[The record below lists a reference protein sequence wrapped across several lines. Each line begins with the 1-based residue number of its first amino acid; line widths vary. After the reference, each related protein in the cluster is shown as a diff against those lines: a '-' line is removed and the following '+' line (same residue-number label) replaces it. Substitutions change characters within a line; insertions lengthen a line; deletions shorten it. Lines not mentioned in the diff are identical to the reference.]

1 MRLFEFRD
9 LADTQA
15 FVIAPESERAT
26 VIFQLYL
33 LAHGG
38 DPDSLMWRAHSP
50 ARSQT
55 PGYRR
60 GRETRTA
67 ASPLPS
73 VATTIRLLIS
83 TKGHPQGRRKSPADL
98 LIEMRDTDEPRRKRA
113 ANLGLLFRLQILNRQ
128 EVYL

>member
-38 DPDSLMWRAHSP
+38 DPDSLMWRDRDSDDLEA
-50 ARSQT
+50 AERSAIADAMET
-55 PGYRR
+55 
-60 GRETRTA
+60 GREGLVACDTA
-67 ASPLPS
+67 GRWVFITPLGDR
-73 VATTIRLLIS
+73 VGA
-83 TKGHPQGRRKSPADL
+83 QG
-98 LIEMRDTDEPRRKRA
+98 
-113 ANLGLLFRLQILNRQ
+113 
-128 EVYL
+128 